1 MNLSQLYSDICKMP
15 LLTKVEE
22 QALLDTYF
30 NAHSTEKEKMAAKTT
45 LLGSHRRFAFNEAK
59 KRSNGDME
67 QFEELYNAGCEGLA
81 VGLSKFDNTSGMRFL
96 TYAGWWVYQRQMKT
110 MSEFRL
116 VSLPTQ
122 KQQLS
127 VRIKKFKDEL
137 GRDATINELIEE
149 FPDSSEKDLREL
161 SQTSFLTFY
170 FDNVNEDDI
179 PVLEGT
185 TSVDRSILEDQM
197 YEIIEGFEGN
207 DPDMIKRM
215 YGLTDEGKKESY
227 SVIQEAYPGTS
238 RQYLKDLKERA
249 LEVLQEK
256 MAG

>member
-1 MNLSQLYSDICKMP
+1 MP
-15 LLTKVEE
+15 LLTKTQE
-22 QALLDTYF
+22 QDLLDTYF
-30 NAHSTEKEKMAAKTT
+30 SAHTTEEEKTEAKKI

-59 KRSNGDME
+59 KRSNGDAE

-116 VSLPTQ
+116 VALPTQ

-127 VRIKKFKDEL
+127 VRIKKFQDDL
-137 GRDATINELIEE
+137 GRDATMEELQAE
-149 FPDSSEKDLREL
+149 FPDNSERDLKEL
-161 SQTSFLTFY
+161 SQTSYLTFY
-170 FDNVNEDDI
+170 FDSVYEDDI

-185 TSVDRSILEDQM
+185 TSTDRMILEDQM
-197 YEIIEGFEGN
+197 YEIIESFEGHE
-207 DPDMIKRM
+207 PDMIKRL
-215 YGLTDEGKKESY
+215 YGLTEEGKKESY
-227 SVIQEAYPGTS
+227 SAIQEVYPGVS

-249 LEVLQEK
+249 LEVLQAK
-256 MAG
+256 MAD